1 MRILIMGLP
10 GSGKTTFAERLVEDI
25 KEQGRRV
32 EWFNGDRLREAFND
46 WDFSNEGRIRQA
58 ERMSK
63 FARNAE
69 TMNNIAVIDFVC
81 PTHKMRTIVDA
92 DITVW
97 MDTITKGRYED
108 TNKIFEEPLKYDYR
122 ITELNAMPWTKLIAE
137 QFKNYYN
144 ET

>member
-10 GSGKTTFAERLVEDI
+10 GSGKTTFAEKLVEDI
-25 KEQGRRV
+25 KEQKQRV
-32 EWFNGDRLREAFND
+32 EWFNGDRLRETFND
-46 WDFSNEGRIRQA
+46 WDFSIEGRIRQA
-58 ERMSK
+58 ERMAR

-69 TMNNIAVIDFVC
+69 TMNNIVVADFVC
-81 PTHKMRTIVDA
+81 PTHKMRTIFNA

-97 MDTITKGRYED
+97 MDTIGKGQYAD
-108 TNKIFEEPLKYDYR
+108 TNKIFEEPMKYDYR

-144 ET
+144 EA